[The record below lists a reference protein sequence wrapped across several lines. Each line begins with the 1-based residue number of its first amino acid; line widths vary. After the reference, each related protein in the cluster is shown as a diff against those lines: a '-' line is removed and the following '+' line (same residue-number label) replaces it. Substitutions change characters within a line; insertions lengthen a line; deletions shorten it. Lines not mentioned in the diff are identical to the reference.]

1 MQTRRAE
8 HLARRTDLIASR
20 LRAAAMGALLGML
33 AGCGGFPARDAD
45 PVQQVASPNHDER
58 RPNFVI
64 IHQTSNDTAERALKT
79 LTDPLRR
86 VSAHYLIGRDGS
98 LYQLVSEDRRA
109 WHAGASYW
117 GGTTDLNSASIGIE
131 LDNNGDEPF
140 AEAQIVRL
148 LGLLTSLKDRYQIP
162 PANFLGH
169 GDVAPSRKVDPSRH
183 FPWQRLAG
191 AGFGLW
197 CEQPESGTFDALPEI
212 NLALQAFGYDLAD
225 PARALAAFRRH
236 YRGVDSD
243 AAASDED
250 RRLLL
255 CLLNARARNGRT
267 PATSPTPSPA
277 GPD

>member
-1 MQTRRAE
+1 MQTRRADC
-8 HLARRTDLIASR
+8 LAKRTDLIDSLLRVAAMVMLLGTLAACSR
-20 LRAAAMGALLGML
+20 LPVLDSDL
-33 AGCGGFPARDAD
+33 
-45 PVQQVASPNHDER
+45 VQQVASPNHDER

-64 IHQTSNDTAERALKT
+64 IHQTSNDNAERALNT
-79 LTDPLRR
+79 LTDPLRK
-86 VSAHYLIGRDGS
+86 VSAHYLIGRDGA
-98 LYQLVSEDRRA
+98 LYRLVSEGRRA
-109 WHAGASYW
+109 WHAGTSYW

-140 AEAQIVRL
+140 AEAQVVRL
-148 LGLLTSLKDRYQIP
+148 LGLLASLKDRYQIP

-197 CEQPESGTFDALPEI
+197 CEPPAPEASDTLPEI

-236 YRGVDSD
+236 YRGIDSEAEAD
-243 AAASDED
+243 DED
-250 RRLLL
+250 RRLLR
-255 CLLNARARNGRT
+255 CLLNAKASDS
-267 PATSPTPSPA
+267 ATRSIASRPQPPE
-277 GPD
+277 